1 MKYFDA
7 HCHIQFPPYEED
19 RTALLGSMR
28 DNEVGGLIVGVDLD
42 SSKKA
47 IALADGKTLFASVG
61 LHPNNTSDDVFDI
74 EAYRALAQDSRVVSV
89 GECGL
94 DFFRPEE
101 PEQEKARQ
109 KEVFQ
114 KQIDLAGK
122 LGKPLMIHARP
133 SKGTMDAYEDATEM
147 LIEAKKVYGS
157 SLKGNMHFFVG
168 DIEVARKLLELD
180 FTFSYTAVLTFT
192 RDYDEVVRFIPLSH
206 LLTETDSP
214 YASPK
219 ESRGKRNDPN
229 AVRRVVEAIA
239 EIRGEDEEMVRET
252 VLTNAR
258 RVFSLSQE

>member
-19 RTALLGSMR
+19 RIALLSSMAE
-28 DNEVGGLIVGVDLD
+28 NEVGGLIVGVDRD
-42 SSKKA
+42 SSQKA
-47 IALADGKTLFASVG
+47 IALADGKTLFASAG
-61 LHPNNTSDDVFDI
+61 LHPNDTPDEVFDI
-74 EAYRALAQDSRVVSV
+74 EAYRTLAQSPNLVSI

-101 PEQEKARQ
+101 PEQEKVRQ

-114 KQIDLAGK
+114 KQIELAGE
-122 LGKPLMIHARP
+122 LNKPLMIHARP

-147 LIEAKKVYGS
+147 LIQAKQQYGDT
-157 SLKGNMHFFVG
+157 LKGNMHFFVG
-168 DIEVARKLLELD
+168 NIEVARKLLELD
-180 FTFSYTAVLTFT
+180 FTFSYTAILTFA

-229 AVRRVVEAIA
+229 AVRRVVQAMA
-239 EIRGEDEEMVRET
+239 EIRGEDEEVVREA
-252 VLTNAR
+252 VLANAK
-258 RVFSLSQE
+258 RVFRLP